1 MITAAAD
8 GSALSNPG
16 PAGWAWYVDE
26 DRWAAGGWP
35 HGTNNM
41 GELMAVLDLL
51 RQTAHLDDELHVLC
65 DSQYAIN
72 CITKWTPGWK
82 RRGWRKADGKP
93 VMNVEILQE
102 LDAAMEGRRV
112 SFEWVKGHAGHAMNE
127 RADELARA
135 VATAYRDGTEIQHGP
150 GFGVV
155 TAGDS
160 VSTPPGSVQ
169 DEDLFSIAADLAS
182 EEKPNPTPEFSAS
195 EVLGAA
201 AGLQAELVARTR
213 ELLDAT
219 TRTSPLKLF
228 ELLHP
233 DCVRHDSSGRIH
245 TYQRMMQ
252 GLKPLELQPRVD
264 VLGLEELADE
274 VVLLRWRLTLGS
286 RRQVVSSLWQ
296 QVDGNWRLRF
306 EQTTPVL

>member
-102 LDAAMEGRRV
+102 LDAAMKGRRV

-135 VATAYRDGTEIQHGP
+135 VATAYRDGTEIAHGP
-150 GFGVV
+150 GFGVLS
-155 TAGDS
+155 AGSMDVAPS
-160 VSTPPGSVQ
+160 VRMEP
-169 DEDLFSIAADLAS
+169 EDLFSVVA
-182 EEKPNPTPEFSAS
+182 EEPVEPVAEESAGSAPTRAL
-195 EVLGAA
+195 VT
-201 AGLQAELVARTR
+201 ELVELTRT
-213 ELLDAT
+213 LLET
-219 TRTSPLKLF
+219 STRTSPERLEKLLDP
-228 ELLHP
+228 EL
-233 DCVRHDSSGRIH
+233 VRHDSEGRVQ
-245 TYQRMMQ
+245 TYRRLLQ
-252 GLKPLELQPRVD
+252 GMTPLSLQPRIE
-264 VLGLEELADE
+264 VLGLDELGPDAA
-274 VVLLRWRLTLGS
+274 LLRWRMGLGS
-286 RRQVVSSLWQ
+286 RNYLVASLW
-296 QVDGNWRLRF
+296 VRSPGRAGENPWRLRF
-306 EQTTPVL
+306 EQVTHVG